1 MVIYL
6 ALFDSD
12 ENNEK
17 IFDIIRYLIMLK
29 SNFLIN
35 MRKSKWMSDVDL
47 PLQNKIKYV

>member
-17 IFDIIRYLIMLK
+17 IFDRIRYLIMLK
-29 SNFLIN
+29 SNFLG
-35 MRKSKWMSDVDL
+35 MYSH
-47 PLQNKIKYV
+47 KYAKVKMNVRCWFTFTK